1 MSDIVKNEVIKKT
14 VYDKLVTKVNNID
27 TRVFVFKTKYDAD
40 KTELEKKVSNTSKL
54 VKKSDYE
61 AKISELENK
70 IPSISGFATTFA
82 LTAVENKIFSISN
95 LVKKKQIVTQKLENL
110 KRKLLII
117 SRTNILLLENL
128 ISSQQKILLQD

>member
-27 TRVFVFKTKYDAD
+27 TSVFAFKTKYDAD
-40 KTELEKKVSNTSKL
+40 KTELKKKVSNTSKL

-70 IPSISGFATTFA
+70 IPSISGIATTFA
-82 LTAVENKIFSISN
+82 LAAVENKIFSVSN
-95 LVKKKQIVTQKLENL
+95 LVKK
-110 KRKLLII
+110 
-117 SRTNILLLENL
+117 SRLWHKN
-128 ISSQQKILLQD
+128 